1 MSVTNLKNIENLSVP
16 LSIPLEAKQK
26 LLLISEAFYNFSFNC
41 LVSLDRFE
49 KLDWK
54 LDANRMYDLFFDY
67 AMSTPEYRKIFL
79 SIDDGNFS
87 YQNLYFNYYNHV
99 YEFMIFIE
107 MVNEKKFFNKYK
119 IIPLDFS
126 VDDKTTY
133 IRRMDYFDNKF
144 TDLNNKRNF
153 LKLTCFAVEIVRN
166 DSII

>member
-1 MSVTNLKNIENLSVP
+1 MNFKNLSISNDVTLP
-16 LSIPLEAKQK
+16 LDTKQK
-26 LLLISEAFYNFSFNC
+26 LLLISEAFYNFCFNC

-54 LDANRMYDLFFDY
+54 LDTDRMYDLFFDY

-79 SIDDGNFS
+79 STDNGTFS
-87 YQNLYFNYYNHV
+87 YQSLYFNYYNHV
-99 YEFMIFIE
+99 YEFLIFIE

-126 VDDKTTY
+126 NDDKTTY

-144 TDLNNKRNF
+144 TDLNYKRNF
-153 LKLTCFAVEIVRN
+153 LKLTCFAVEIVKN
-166 DSII
+166 DSSI